1 MNLNLAVENLGL
13 NKKEGRVYLALLSLG
28 KTTAYNVSI
37 KSGLKKPTT
46 YVILEQLVEKG
57 FALKIPRDKK
67 QLFVAESPQKCL
79 AVMKKKLEFSEN
91 AMPELL
97 AIKKQEGDKANVAY
111 FDDIKGIK
119 ELYSKKLKIIKR
131 ENRTKEI
138 VGFLGCVDGAP
149 KELIDFWKEF
159 NKERCK
165 MGIEMRAIITDH
177 PSNEKFI
184 KNQKNLSLDLKVISS
199 EKYNKHISIEVYDR
213 FIQIVS
219 FREVQGILIEGP
231 DMAEAL
237 KQIFEMNWDLLS
249 VKQIIIDKKV
259 EKKEEEEEIK
269 PDEEINIKISQ
280 IADL

>member
-1 MNLNLAVENLGL
+1 
-13 NKKEGRVYLALLSLG
+13 
-28 KTTAYNVSI
+28 
-37 KSGLKKPTT
+37 
-46 YVILEQLVEKG
+46 
-57 FALKIPRDKK
+57 
-67 QLFVAESPQKCL
+67 
-79 AVMKKKLEFSEN
+79 MKKKLEFSEN

>member
-165 MGIEMRAIITDH
+165 MGIKMRAIITDH

>member
-1 MNLNLAVENLGL
+1 LAVENLGL

-219 FREVQGILIEGP
+219 FREVQGILIESP

-249 VKQIIIDKKV
+249 IKQIIIDKKV

>member
-249 VKQIIIDKKV
+249 IKQIIIDKKV

>member
-79 AVMKKKLEFSEN
+79 AVMREKLEFSED

-97 AIKKQEGDKANVAY
+97 AIKKQEGTKANVAY
-111 FDDIKGIK
+111 FDGIKGIR
-119 ELYSKKLKIIKR
+119 ELYNKMLRATKKKDQA
-131 ENRTKEI
+131 KEI
-138 VGFLGCVDGAP
+138 VGFLGHADGAP
-149 KELIDFWKEF
+149 RELIDFWKEF

-165 MGIEMRAIITDH
+165 MGIKTRAITPKH

-184 KNQKNLSLDLKVISS
+184 KNQKSLLLNLKGIPLA
-199 EKYNKHISIEVYDR
+199 KYDSHISIEIYDR
-213 FIQIVS
+213 FVQIVS
-219 FREVQGILIEGP
+219 FRELQGVLIESL
-231 DMAEAL
+231 DVAKVL

-259 EKKEEEEEIK
+259 EKEKKEEEIK

>member
-67 QLFVAESPQKCL
+67 QLFVAKSPQKCL

-219 FREVQGILIEGP
+219 FREVQGILIESP

-249 VKQIIIDKKV
+249 IKQIIIDKKV

>member
-1 MNLNLAVENLGL
+1 L

-219 FREVQGILIEGP
+219 FREVQGILIESP

-249 VKQIIIDKKV
+249 IKQIIIDKKV